1 MTATRVIFE
10 SSTAAPFV
18 AVLRERVAA
27 YFRARGIS
35 DKANALMVART
46 VSMLGL
52 TGGAYLL
59 ILFGG
64 LPPLAMLGL
73 VPSPSL
79 CPSLKLVGTEP
90 PSDPEQDSRHQDSRH
105 IEHKMDWPSFSDEEL
120 EAIQAFAV
128 AAEKRRQ
135 IERDA
140 QPELGT
146 DR

>member
-73 VPSPSL
+73 AVLMGVGLAGIINGLNPARVYVGGEITAAWDQLQPIIRAGIESRALTKATAATPIVPESN
-79 CPSLKLVGTEP
+79 
-90 PSDPEQDSRHQDSRH
+90 
-105 IEHKMDWPSFSDEEL
+105 
-120 EAIQAFAV
+120 
-128 AAEKRRQ
+128 
-135 IERDA
+135 
-140 QPELGT
+140 
-146 DR
+146 